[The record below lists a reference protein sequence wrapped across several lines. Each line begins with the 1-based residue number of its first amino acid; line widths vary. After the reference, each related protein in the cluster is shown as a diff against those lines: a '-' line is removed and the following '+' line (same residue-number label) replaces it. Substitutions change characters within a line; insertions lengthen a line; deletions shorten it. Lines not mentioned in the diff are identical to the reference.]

1 MGILEALLQGV
12 LQGLTEFL
20 PVSSS
25 GHLSL
30 FQHFFGISGESALFF
45 TVMLHLGTLAAVVAA
60 YYKTLWLM
68 IKEFFGMIGDIFT
81 GKFSYKQANEERK
94 MVIMMIIAL
103 LPLLVL
109 YLAKDFF
116 SSLAEDSDIMVEGV
130 CFLFTGSLLFI
141 ADKSIK
147 GKKTVVDMKMRD
159 GLTIGAFQG
168 IAMLPG
174 VSRSGSTVSAGLLCG
189 LSREKAVE
197 FSFILGVPTILA
209 ASAVEFR
216 EAYQAGIEI
225 ELIPIVIGVVTS
237 AVVGFFA
244 IKLISWLVKTNKFGI
259 FAYYA
264 LVLGTVVIVIG
275 AIEMFTGQSITALV
289 SGLMA

>member
-68 IKEFFGMIGDIFT
+68 IKEFFGIIRDIFT

-225 ELIPIVIGVVTS
+225 ELIPIIIGVVTS

-264 LVLGTVVIVIG
+264 LALGTVVIVLG
-275 AIEMFTGQSITALV
+275 AVEMFAGQSITALV
-289 SGLMA
+289 SGILG